1 MTDEGMVTVYF
12 SQGPLGAEVAL
23 SKLQSLG
30 IPALLRYQAIGR
42 VLGLTVDG
50 LGQVEVRVPL
60 AYEDDALLALAES
73 PVELSEAEDVTLDAD
88 DDARTFY
95 PVEDDGPA

>member
-1 MTDEGMVTVYF
+1 MTKDNLVTVYV

-23 SKLQSLG
+23 SKLTGLG

-50 LGQVEVRVPL
+50 LGKVEVRVPV
-60 AYEDDALLALAES
+60 AYEDDARAAL
-73 PVELSEAEDVTLDAD
+73 VELPVDLSEEDAG
-88 DDARTFY
+88 
-95 PVEDDGPA
+95 EDEASAVQPDQGSRQE